1 MAKVYKYTFVNF
13 VILVCVVSTIT
24 ATPQNETM
32 QRPRDNVVTEQE
44 LQQREIISHTTDATR
59 PRDNGVTGQELQQGE
74 IILHTTDVQPPTI
87 IFVEDDAIGHVN
99 TSQNSTDM
107 VSTQTWEPSENST
120 QSTETTDHPLK
131 RVYNNLVFINYMVLT
146 PILCP
151 FGIIGNSFVV
161 YVLFK
166 KKNSNSS
173 FIYMTFI
180 LLADIVSLICDI
192 FVPIGNGL
200 KMTNSAVMSQIGT
213 DIIFWSKS
221 VISVCFRRCVFNILC
236 VLSYERLIAISR
248 PLQLNKSFTVTHSSV
263 FLLISFLY
271 SVFYSCLTP
280 IFTEFSKKE
289 VAIFDNVTNTTRYI
303 QLKLTWSYE
312 SKKICDIL
320 AVATKILSGPVQ
332 TIFLIIINVMI
343 IYFLHKNKKS
353 RAISGNVDRT
363 KSISKLQV
371 KLCKIFFVLIISNI
385 AAFLPTQISLIV
397 SILSQGLGQPLR
409 PYVLVIILNGFYI
422 FKVVNSLTDFL
433 VFIIMSEDIRKDV
446 KALLCVNK
454 SEHELSDFTKLSH
467 VTEISRNV
475 HRHISK

>member
-1 MAKVYKYTFVNF
+1 MFCSFADLEMARIHKYTCVNF
-13 VILVCVVSTIT
+13 VILACVVSTIT

-44 LQQREIISHTTDATR
+44 LQQGEIISHTTDATR
-59 PRDNGVTGQELQQGE
+59 PRDNGLTGQELQQGG
-74 IILHTTDVQPPTI
+74 IILHSTDVHPPTI
-87 IFVEDDAIGHVN
+87 ILVEDDTISHIN
-99 TSQNSTDM
+99 TFQNTTA
-107 VSTQTWEPSENST
+107 STQNWEPKEDST
-120 QSTETTDHPLK
+120 QSTETKDHPLK
-131 RVYNNLVFINYMVLT
+131 RVYTNLALINYMVLT

-151 FGIIGNSFVV
+151 FGIIGNSFVA

-180 LLADIVSLICDI
+180 LLADIVSLISDI

-213 DIIFWSKS
+213 DIIYWSKS
-221 VISVCFRRCVFNILC
+221 VISVCFRRFVFNILC

-248 PLQLNKSFTVTHSSV
+248 PLHLNKSFTVTHSSV

-271 SVFYSCLTP
+271 SIFYSGLAP

-289 VAIFDNVTNTTRYI
+289 VAIFDNVTNTTSYI
-303 QLKLTWSYE
+303 QLKTDWSYE
-312 SKKICDIL
+312 SKKICDLFAITTRL
-320 AVATKILSGPVQ
+320 LSGPVQ

-397 SILSQGLGQPLR
+397 SILSQGLGQPLGR
-409 PYVLVIILNGFYI
+409 YILVIILSGCYI
-422 FKVVNSLTDFL
+422 FKVLNSFTDFL
-433 VFIIMSEDIRKDV
+433 VFMIMSEDIRKEV

-454 SEHELSDFTKLSH
+454 SEHELSDFIKLSH
-467 VTEISRNV
+467 IT
-475 HRHISK
+475 